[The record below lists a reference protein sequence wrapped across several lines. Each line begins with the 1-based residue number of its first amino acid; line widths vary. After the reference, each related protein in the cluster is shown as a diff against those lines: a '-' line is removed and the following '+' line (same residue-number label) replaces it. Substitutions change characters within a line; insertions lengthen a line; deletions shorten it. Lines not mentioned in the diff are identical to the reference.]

1 MLNPFAKIF
10 GSSND
15 RIIKKMMRHV
25 NDANNLEKELAEKS
39 DDYFLNL
46 KLELKELYE
55 NNNKDMYAILP
66 LAFAAVREAS

>member
-1 MLNPFAKIF
+1 MLNPFTKIF

-25 NDANNLEKELAEKS
+25 NDANDLEKDLAEKS

-55 NNNKDMYAILP
+55 SNNKICMPYSPWHL
-66 LAFAAVREAS
+66 LQ

>member
-25 NDANNLEKELAEKS
+25 NDANNLEKDLAEKS

-66 LAFAAVREAS
+66 